1 MEEGNVVRLACLG
14 LLLCSACGARA
25 QRQDSECQDASAW
38 RDSRGSPEVFQVDS
52 ETALLDWGGLW
63 TDLRWEGCVERVVVV
78 VKGGGRD
85 EEEELE
91 VGEEGLEARNMTVSV
106 DPCAEARF
114 AVKVFFLSSDVEEVT
129 SFKSKIGF
137 KTFKPPRAKA
147 TASEKATVVR
157 GGGGGGGG
165 GEAKIDLTTADVKV
179 AFNDVVEDPA
189 CRRVIAAELRVRKIR
204 EEEEEKEEEEG
215 GVWTV
220 ARTMTGFRRRL
231 EETVT
236 GLDDLCAGYEVALA
250 LLGAERGASAVVTLG
265 SVAPPA
271 PERMGQ
277 AWESGFRWGR
287 EELEVPRGLEVR
299 NATEGSISVE
309 WEENGAEEGG
319 GGGDSACSSGYLV
332 ELKDENGNKVR
343 ILPSF
348 SPLLIS
354 KRLIFN
360 CGTQYG
366 MIEKQNTIRGHRRFP
381 TPYRKGRR
389 RWRTGRRRR
398 PLSKASIP
406 AGSTP

>member
-25 QRQDSECQDASAW
+25 QQDSECQDASAW

-63 TDLRWEGCVERVVVV
+63 TDLRWEGCVERVAVV

-106 DPCAEARF
+106 EPCVEARF
-114 AVKVFFLSSDVEEVT
+114 AVKVFLSSDVEEVT

-204 EEEEEKEEEEG
+204 EEEEEEEEG

-287 EELEVPRGLEVR
+287 EELEAPRGLEVR

-309 WEENGAEEGG
+309 WEEKEEEDG
-319 GGGDSACSSGYLV
+319 GGGDSACYSGFLV
-332 ELKDENGNKVR
+332 ELKDENGNKVC

-348 SPLLIS
+348 FLGFS
-354 KRLIFN
+354 KRLFFN
-360 CGTQYG
+360 YGIQYG
-366 MIEKQNTIRGHRRFP
+366 MIEKQNTIRGHR
-381 TPYRKGRR
+381 
-389 RWRTGRRRR
+389 
-398 PLSKASIP
+398 
-406 AGSTP
+406 